1 MVNKNIGNG
10 IVVVGY
16 KKYPIA
22 WTGEIAQ
29 HIYDKNVSEDNS
41 TAVLYI
47 EAQQCVSRG
56 IILVLGEK
64 HYFALLDTN
73 EYVVVTKF
81 SIIND
86 YAKINTSN
94 KYKSTIEKQT
104 NALMARNKKNSNKGI
119 GKVKTKKEKY
129 TYRDITPEYFD
140 EDANISFQRDYT
152 EHELDVLFKGLN
164 KHFVIQEK
172 KQ

>member
-10 IVVVGY
+10 IVVV
-16 KKYPIA
+16 KHRTYPIA

-29 HIYDKNVSEDNS
+29 HIYDKNVNNES

-56 IILVLGEK
+56 MILVLGEK
-64 HYFALLDTN
+64 HYFALLEDG
-73 EYVVVTKF
+73 EYIVVTKF
-81 SIIND
+81 SIVND

-94 KYKSTIEKQT
+94 KYKSTIDKQI

-119 GKVKTKKEKY
+119 GKVKDKKEKY
-129 TYRDITPEYFD
+129 TYREITPEDFD
-140 EDANISFQRDYT
+140 HDANVSFQRDYT

-164 KHFVIQEK
+164 KHFVIQVK